1 MEFVYDRTYEDV
13 NNRTSKGYLNATDLK
28 RVENNI
34 SELAGYVDLELETK
48 QWDVGGLPR
57 QSDFTRILSNIST
70 LKEHFLIR
78 QTTPVVPEQ
87 PLNSFQKWNDIE
99 RILFDMYSLYMSSLS
114 NRYYCGE
121 NIGCGDEI
129 GVI

>member
-1 MEFVYDRTYEDV
+1 MEFVYDRTYMDV
-13 NNRTSKGYLNATDLK
+13 VNRTSKGYLNATDLN

-48 QWDVGGLPR
+48 QWSIGGIPR
-57 QSDFTRILSNIST
+57 QSDFARILFNISE
-70 LKEHFLIR
+70 LRECFNVL
-78 QTTPVVPEQ
+78 QTTPVVPVQ
-87 PLNSFQKWNDIE
+87 PLNDFQKWNDIE
-99 RILFDMYSLYMSSLS
+99 RILYDMHSLYMSSIN

-121 NIGCGDEI
+121 DIGCGDEI

>member
-13 NNRTSKGYLNATDLK
+13 KNRTPKGYLNAADLN

-34 SELAGYVDLELETK
+34 EELGRYANLQLKTRK
-48 QWDVGGLPR
+48 WSIGGLPK

-70 LKEHFLIR
+70 LKEHFLIQ
-78 QTTPVVPEQ
+78 QTTPVVPKQ
-87 PLNSFQKWNDIE
+87 PLNDFQKWNDIE